1 VAKKSALTITLHA
14 TGVRET
20 LSAFRALPKDAS
32 AELRK
37 SSLKLAESLA
47 VAARAAGKAEGGQA
61 AAVARTVKARK
72 DRVPSV
78 QAGGSTR
85 VGRKRAPAFALL
97 FGSEFGMDRRSGWYA
112 RSRYRRS
119 KGSQYEH
126 PHRGREGAW
135 FFPTIEA
142 RQAQIMREWQA
153 AADRIIRSFGGTT

>member
-1 VAKKSALTITLHA
+1 MAKKSALTITLHA

-20 LSAFRALPKDAS
+20 LAAFRALPKDAS

-47 VAARAAGKAEGGQA
+47 VAARASGRAEGGQA
-61 AAVARTVKARK
+61 AAVARTVKARR
-72 DRVPSV
+72 DRVPVV
-78 QAGGSTR
+78 QAGGTTR
-85 VGRKRAPAFALL
+85 VGRKRAPAWAIL
-97 FGSEFGMDRRSGWYA
+97 FGSEFGQDRRSGWYA
-112 RSRYRRS
+112 RPRYRRS
-119 KGSQYEH
+119 RGTQYE
-126 PHRGREGAW
+126 PHQGRDGLW